1 VQPLRDGGIEHR
13 TDRIC
18 QNRPVADR
26 SSPSAHTVSIAFVAS
41 AVSKLP
47 SAARQHA
54 LAAAGIAPDLL
65 AVPQARVGAAAFGA
79 LWLAVARELDDE
91 FFGLDSRRMKIG
103 SFALLCHAMAGRR
116 TVGRALEQALR
127 GFALYL
133 DDVHAELD
141 LGPCVARLTIRNRIV
156 DADAR
161 RFADETMLVM
171 LHGLICWLAGRRIE
185 LLGATFTHPR
195 PAHAD
200 EYRRMFTPS
209 LRFDAAATAIEFDAA
224 VLAAPAKVTAAS
236 LKAFLRDAPQS
247 VFLKQV
253 TETAWA
259 ERVRRRL
266 RRGSDWPGIERIAA
280 ELAVSPATLR
290 RRLHDEGASW
300 QRVKDGLRRDLAV
313 HQLMR
318 SGRSVADIAQALG
331 FDDASSFHRAF
342 RKWTG
347 AVPSAYRIDLGA
359 TVAGPHPPNAG

>member
-1 VQPLRDGGIEHR
+1 M
-13 TDRIC
+13 
-18 QNRPVADR
+18 
-26 SSPSAHTVSIAFVAS
+26 AFVVS
-41 AVSKLP
+41 AVSMLP
-47 SAARQHA
+47 AAARHRA

-65 AVPQARVGAAAFGA
+65 AVPQARVGAQSFGV

-103 SFALLCHAMAGRR
+103 SFALLCHAMAGCR

-133 DDVHAELD
+133 DDVQPGLEVRP
-141 LGPCVARLTIRNRIV
+141 GVARLTIHNRVV

-171 LHGLICWLAGRRIE
+171 LHGLICWLAGRRIP
-185 LLGATFTHPR
+185 LLRAAIAHPR

-200 EYRRMFTPS
+200 EYRRMFTPD
-209 LRFDAAATAIEFDAA
+209 LHFDAALTAVEFDAA
-224 VLAAPAKVTAAS
+224 VLAVQATVTAAS

-253 TETAWA
+253 AETAWA
-259 ERVRRRL
+259 EKVRRRL
-266 RRGSDWPGIERIAA
+266 RRGGDWPGIDRVAA

-290 RRLHDEGASW
+290 RRLHEEGATW
-300 QRVKDGLRRDLAV
+300 QRVKDGLRRDMAV
-313 HQLMR
+313 VQLMR
-318 SGRSVADIAQALG
+318 SERSVADIAESLG

-342 RKWTG
+342 RRWTG
-347 AVPSAYRIDLGA
+347 AAPSAYRICEG
-359 TVAGPHPPNAG
+359 